1 MSIYSFEGVQG
12 SGKTT
17 AAVAVAFEQWKQYGR
32 RVISN
37 DHLAFDYTHFN
48 LEYFLD
54 HMTHD
59 DGGLEN
65 CTLLLD
71 EAYQYMDSRLSQSKL
86 SKLFTWFIV
95 QTRKRGVDLYVCTH
109 HIMNID
115 VRLRRACDVRGAC
128 REFIQDPCPKCK
140 GLGFV
145 STKPKSEVVEEV
157 GGGYKCP
164 LCLGFGKT
172 GFIRVSF
179 LNKRKRRRMTM
190 ELFGPQYWGL
200 FSTREKIPLQ
210 AKVVA
215 GIDAMEIIG

>member
-1 MSIYSFEGVQG
+1 M

-17 AAVAVAFEQWKQYGR
+17 AAVACAFEQWRQYGR

-37 DHLAFDYTHFN
+37 DHLNFDFTHFD
-48 LEYFLD
+48 LEYFLE

-65 CTLLLD
+65 CTLILD
-71 EAYQYMDSRLSQSKL
+71 ESYQYMDSRLSQSKL

-109 HIMNID
+109 HILNID
-115 VRLRRACDVRGAC
+115 VRLRRAADVRGAC

-140 GLGFV
+140 GLGQYH
-145 STKPKSEVVEEV
+145 EE
-157 GGGYKCP
+157 KCP
-164 LCLGFGKT
+164 MCLGFGKT

-190 ELFGPQYWGL
+190 EIFGPNYWGL
-200 FSTREKIPLQ
+200 FETKERIPIQ
-210 AKVVA
+210 QKVIS
-215 GIDAMEIIG
+215 GIDAMEIVG